1 MEYNKFE
8 EIVSQ
13 AEVLPAVLQVEAHP
27 YYQQHQLK
35 EKISK
40 YGTKLEAWYPLGHGD
55 KTLIEQ
61 PIFQELSDK
70 YKKSKVQIILRWHIQ
85 DGNIVFPGA
94 NKPEHIKENLD
105 IYDFQLT
112 DKEMQEIGK
121 IDCGKRYYYLE
132 SDNAAKTYLGMKLDF
147 DAQP

>member
-1 MEYNKFE
+1 M
-8 EIVSQ
+8 
-13 AEVLPAVLQVEAHP
+13 AE
-27 YYQQHQLK
+27 K
-35 EKISK
+35 RI
-40 YGTKLEAWYPLGHGD
+40 G
-55 KTLIEQ
+55 
-61 PIFQELSDK
+61 
-70 YKKSKVQIILRWHIQ
+70 KKNLNLCI
-85 DGNIVFPGA
+85 NIAA

-132 SDNAAKTYLGMKLDF
+132 PDKAAKTYLGMKLDF